1 MSLFKWKADKKP
13 LFPNIIEK
21 FSGKKI
27 TESVSPEEEVSTVPS
42 VNISDN
48 NKSFEINVAIPGLK
62 KKDIKIEIQDNCL
75 VISSEKEYKN
85 EEKSKNWMR
94 KEYGYASFQRIFQ
107 LPENANP
114 DKIKAKM
121 KKGIL
126 QITVGKNEDS
136 KFKAL
141 HIPVK

>member
-1 MSLFKWKADKKP
+1 MSLFKWKTDKKP

-27 TESVSPEEEVSTVPS
+27 TESVSPVEEVSTVPS

-48 NKSFEINVAIPGLK
+48 NKSFEINIAVPGLK

-126 QITVGKNEDS
+126 QITVGKTVDS
-136 KFKAL
+136 NFKAL